1 VAVAG
6 KESSPRSVSRPLV
19 AVVVVGL
26 GAGLIVV
33 GWLLDSHEYSS
44 ALLRE
49 SGIIVLLVLPLLW
62 IEHLFEQ
69 RIQASEEQTRHEV
82 GAVAENVVAMS
93 TRLTETRQS
102 LSDLQEHTSTQLQAA
117 ASAETALAQEAR
129 DQPSFDTINKLFRRA
144 DELHTISEYG
154 LRVVIPHQW
163 ERLRFHYPNVVESVA
178 SNEPSRSA
186 IALTVEDAAGKSIG
200 VKTVWE
206 PGQSPADA
214 LLALADTWKRVAGYP
229 GDSVFDAESIFRRL
243 IDSIDLAIR
252 SRRTSGD
259 GQLSPLIE
267 LLSAHWAMTDFG
279 LEHVPMYYPIPRGEL
294 IAESELTDW
303 RQHMSEK
310 PWISEENEA
319 SRQTQEYDFWMVSEV
334 AHIFFAAHKPATV

>member
-1 VAVAG
+1 MAG
-6 KESSPRSVSRPLV
+6 NESSQQSVSRPLA

-26 GAGLIVV
+26 GAGLIVA
-33 GWLLDSHEYSS
+33 GWLLDSHDYSS

-69 RIQASEEQTRHEV
+69 RIQASEKQTRHEV
-82 GAVAENVVAMS
+82 GAVAEDVVAMS
-93 TRLTETRQS
+93 TRLTESRQS
-102 LSDLQEHTSTQLQAA
+102 LSDLQEQTSNRLQAA
-117 ASAETALAQEAR
+117 ADAETALAKEAR
-129 DQPSFDTINKLFRRA
+129 HQPSFDTINELFRRA
-144 DELHTISEYG
+144 DELHTISEHG

-163 ERLRFHYPNVVESVA
+163 ERLRFQNLNTVASVA
-178 SNEPSRSA
+178 SGEPSQPVFV
-186 IALTVEDAAGKSIG
+186 LTVEDTAGKAIG

-214 LLALADTWKRVAGYP
+214 LLALADAWKRVAGYP
-229 GDSVFDAESIFRRL
+229 GDSAFDAEWIFGRL
-243 IDSIDLAIR
+243 IDTVDLAIR

-294 IAESELTDW
+294 IADSELTNW
-303 RQHMSEK
+303 RRHMGDK
-310 PWISEENEA
+310 PWVSEENEA

-334 AHIFFAAHKPATV
+334 AHIFFAAHKPSAV